1 MSRWRANGNDAPSVT
16 YDITAGTHLDEIL
29 SEGAKC
35 KYRGSLTYA
44 KITNVITVYHG
55 FWLMYVHVG
64 DFHISR
70 GLMGRKR
77 K

>member
-35 KYRGSLTYA
+35 KYSTLA
-44 KITNVITVYHG
+44 QIIVIGAVQGKLKQGMSDDDVTVRPSKKN
-55 FWLMYVHVG
+55 W
-64 DFHISR
+64 
-70 GLMGRKR
+70 
-77 K
+77 